1 MNKNIIILLI
11 LISAPI
17 ALFGASMEKAGELY
31 AQGDFQGA
39 VDEYETVLT
48 SGWESATLYYNL
60 GNSYFRL
67 GQNAKAILSYERA
80 LKIDPTDDDIRHNLE
95 FAKEKTVDKIDAPE
109 VIFLERWWADIRNIA
124 SADTWSYASI
134 GLFALFIAALLGYIF
149 LHSIGVRKAS
159 FSIAVVAFFFSIITF
174 SLAYQQNKIQSD
186 NSHAIIL
193 AQTVTIKSTPDA
205 SGTDLFILHEG
216 TKVKIF
222 EYVGSWAEISTED
235 GSKGWIDVNQME
247 II

>member
-11 LISAPI
+11 LVSAPLT
-17 ALFGASMEKAGELY
+17 LFGASMESAAGLY

-39 VDEYETVLT
+39 VEEYETILS

-67 GQNAKAILSYERA
+67 GQNTKAILSYERA
-80 LKIDPTDDDIRHNLE
+80 LKIDPTDDDIRHNLV
-95 FAKEKTVDKIDAPE
+95 FAKERTVDKIDTPE
-109 VIFLERWWADIRNIA
+109 AIFLERWWADIRNIA

-134 GLFALFIAALLGYIF
+134 GLFTLFIAALLGYIF
-149 LHSIGVRKAS
+149 MHSIGVRKAS
-159 FSIAVVAFFFSIITF
+159 FSIAVVALFFCIITF

-186 NSHAIIL
+186 NTHAIIL
-193 AQTVTIKSTPDA
+193 AQTVTIKSTPDS

-216 TKVKIF
+216 TKVQIN

-235 GSKGWIDVNQME
+235 GSKGWIDVNQIE
-247 II
+247 VI